1 VQAATPTTEAVGPGY
16 GHPQVIFF
24 SELDGTELL
33 ARLRDGGLAAY
44 LATHGYGVALALYE
58 FTPSLAE
65 AVRVLNQRDVSVVA
79 WLLLPPGEDFWFNLQ
94 NYPQAFARYYRFRDW
109 VREHGLRF
117 RAVGLNIAPP
127 GSAIDQL
134 QHGNPRH
141 LARRLLRARDN
152 VLYGAARNA
161 YTDLVSEIRHDGYE
175 VHTYQVPI
183 VADDRRAGSTLAQRV
198 LDIVDIPADVEVLIC
213 YSSVPLAALEDD
225 LGGALIASY
234 GPAADGIAVGVVDS
248 AGSRA
253 RSIRGLPP
261 LSWEALERDLI
272 LAGQFTDTIYVYSL
286 EGCLERGLLPRI
298 AAIDWEVAPRVL
310 AWKRSLVGAVR
321 IALLIGL
328 LLTRLSHTLIAWL
341 GWALFALLLAR
352 QLRAAL
358 RRHRSL

>member
-1 VQAATPTTEAVGPGY
+1 MGPGY
-16 GHPQVIFF
+16 GQPQVIFF
-24 SELDGTELL
+24 SELDGAELL
-33 ARLRDGGLAAY
+33 TRLRDSRLAAY
-44 LATHGYGVALALYE
+44 LAAHGYGVAVALYD
-58 FTPSLAE
+58 FTQPLAE
-65 AVRVLNQRDVSVVA
+65 AVRLLNQRQVTVIA

-94 NYPQAFARYYRFRDW
+94 NYPQAFARYHRFRDW
-109 VREHGLRF
+109 VREYTLHF
-117 RAVGLNIAPP
+117 DAVGLNIAPP

-134 QHGNPRH
+134 HHGNLRQ
-141 LARRLLRARDN
+141 LTRRFLRARDN

-175 VHTYQVPI
+175 VHTYQVPV
-183 VADDRRAGSTLAQRV
+183 VADDRRAGSTLAQRM

-234 GPAADGIAVGVVDS
+234 GPAADSIGVGVVDS

-298 AAIDWEVAPRVL
+298 AAIDWEVTPRVL
-310 AWKRSLVGAVR
+310 AWKRTLVAAVR
-321 IALLIGL
+321 VALLIGL
-328 LLTRLSHTLIAWL
+328 LLTRLSQTLIAWL

-358 RRHRSL
+358 RRRRSS